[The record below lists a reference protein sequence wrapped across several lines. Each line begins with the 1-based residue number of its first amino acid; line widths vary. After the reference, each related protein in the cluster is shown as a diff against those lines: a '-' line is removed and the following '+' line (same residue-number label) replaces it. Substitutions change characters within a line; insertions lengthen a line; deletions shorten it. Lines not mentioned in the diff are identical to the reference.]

1 MVLIPSFCRFV
12 LNLTTIRPPQSMLDT
27 LKLVGGCSEQSGL
40 MERSNFSR
48 EICEWIVGVE
58 SVN

>member
-1 MVLIPSFCRFV
+1 VVLIPSFCRFV